1 MFSDCVFFSSRQV
14 KQYKNCEII
23 GLPRKYEFK
32 PYAFAFQKNSP
43 YLGLFNYY
51 INGMRENG
59 GLEKMR
65 KECGPASQECQDL
78 TGKPLGLKNCFGA
91 ILVMMVGVGSA
102 ITLMIIENIL
112 KKTKKKTSE
121 TIQNQSNQIED
132 NPIGA
137 TSGETWYSPRA
148 NNVEDESR
156 PKAENAKNVSNV
168 EEIYVEEESIR
179 HT

>member
-1 MFSDCVFFSSRQV
+1 
-14 KQYKNCEII
+14 
-23 GLPRKYEFK
+23 
-32 PYAFAFQKNSP
+32 
-43 YLGLFNYY
+43 
-51 INGMRENG
+51 
-59 GLEKMR
+59 MR
-65 KECGPASQECQDL
+65 KECEPASQECQDL

-102 ITLMIIENIL
+102 ITIMIFENIL
-112 KKTKKKTSE
+112 KKTTTE
-121 TIQNQSNQIED
+121 AIQNQSNQIED